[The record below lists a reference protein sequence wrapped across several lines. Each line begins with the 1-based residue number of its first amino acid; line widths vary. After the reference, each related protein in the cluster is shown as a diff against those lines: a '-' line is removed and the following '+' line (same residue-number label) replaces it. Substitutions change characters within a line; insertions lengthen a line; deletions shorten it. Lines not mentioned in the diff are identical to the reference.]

1 MQIAFRT
8 GTSTRLDDRA
18 FAMCEMKSLPLGPL
32 IRYIYPDFY
41 NIDSLFVNMQPPQQ
55 VNGGAANGE
64 DKAANEEE
72 RPDPPRL
79 QLSAEK

>member
-1 MQIAFRT
+1 
-8 GTSTRLDDRA
+8 
-18 FAMCEMKSLPLGPL
+18 MCEMKSLPLGQL

-41 NIDSLFVNMQPPQQ
+41 NIDCLFENLSGQSSSEGGEK
-55 VNGGAANGE
+55 VNGQ
-64 DKAANEEE
+64 EEE

>member
-41 NIDSLFVNMQPPQQ
+41 NIDSLFVNMQPPQP
-55 VNGGAANGE
+55 VNGGAVNGE

>member
-1 MQIAFRT
+1 
-8 GTSTRLDDRA
+8 
-18 FAMCEMKSLPLGPL
+18 MCEMKSLPLGAL

-41 NIDSLFVNMQPPQQ
+41 NIDCLFVNLQQ
-55 VNGGAANGE
+55 NGGAE
-64 DKAANEEE
+64 KVNEEE

>member
-1 MQIAFRT
+1 
-8 GTSTRLDDRA
+8 
-18 FAMCEMKSLPLGPL
+18 MCEMKSLPLGAL

-41 NIDSLFVNMQPPQQ
+41 NIDCLFVNLQQ
-55 VNGGAANGE
+55 NGSGGAE
-64 DKAANEEE
+64 KVNEEE